1 MKHFTI
7 PKDDVGFKLEFTVQY
22 STGVAVDLTTYTGV
36 KIKMWVPGI
45 PATLL
50 LDNACANLTA
60 LGTCDYTVL
69 LADFGVAGYPAVGK
83 YLAELELA
91 AAGGIVESTE
101 NFTIT
106 IAESG

>member
-7 PKDDVGFKLEFTVQY
+7 PKGDVGFKLEFTVQE
-22 STGVAVDLTTYTGV
+22 SDGTAVDLTTYTGA
-36 KIKMWVPGI
+36 KIKMWVPGV
-45 PATLL
+45 PGTLL
-50 LDNACANLTA
+50 LDTACANLA
-60 LGTCDYTVL
+60 ADGTCDYTVL
-69 LADFGVAGYPAVGK
+69 LADFGVAGYPVVGR